1 MEIKAVDGKLS
12 LGSLF
17 GPVAVGYGIGAG
29 VIFLPMFVLMSLVF
43 LFSPVVDQNGQAVS
57 GASVA
62 LPMLIMV
69 PFILAMQGVMIGGL
83 VLLGLAIYRRLGAV
97 PWFLSARLPRAKAQ
111 QLLTASHRR
120 MSDVAPPLV

>member
-17 GPVAVGYGIGAG
+17 GPVVVGYGVGAG
-29 VIFLPMFVLMSLVF
+29 VIFVPMFVLMSLLF
-43 LFSPVVDQNGQAVS
+43 LFSPGVVDQSGQIVS

-69 PFILAMQGVMIGGL
+69 PFILVMQGVMFGGL
-83 VLLGLAIYRRLGAV
+83 VLLGLAIYRKWGTLRV
-97 PWFLSARLPRAKAQ
+97 TSVRETPES
-111 QLLTASHRR
+111 
-120 MSDVAPPLV
+120 